1 MQQGPEGRPSRAAID
16 KLMISSNVRGDGGG
30 GYQDLTWRQLDLKQN
45 AFV

>member
-16 KLMISSNVRGDGGG
+16 KLMISSNVQGDGGV
-30 GYQDLTWRQLDLKQN
+30 TWRLPDLKQN